1 MHQKHGRQRLKQIS
15 VHLFVEALFTTAK
28 RWKQPK

>member
-1 MHQKHGRQRLKQIS
+1 MHQKHGRQRLKQVS
-15 VHLFVEALFTTAK
+15 VHLFVEALFTAAK